1 MGRPVNRNHVGLS
14 QQGEEPNILPSW
26 DTNFEQLVRKWT
38 SLPETEEIVRDTR
51 LMEAGVDSIAAVQ
64 LIFDIEDLYGIT
76 IDASQ
81 LTALSFDT
89 AGELWDSIFPSGGAG
104 N

>member
-1 MGRPVNRNHVGLS
+1 M
-14 QQGEEPNILPSW
+14 PSW